1 MKGFSTWM
9 LLALLT
15 STASGQEKPLH
26 VVDIRIPWGPPQV
39 LRVVFDQPVAPDRWS
54 PGRVPEG
61 IHIAP
66 SVAGRYEWPDS
77 VTLRFTPS
85 KPFVPGVYAVTL
97 DSTFSG
103 RDGAR
108 LERSLTYRLQPEALW
123 TSVALQRP
131 GTSPTA
137 PVELAFN
144 RAAGIRGTSS
154 ERPPPGFTL
163 TPAADG
169 RWLWVDS
176 LRLRF
181 TPARP
186 FVTGVRYAIV
196 IDTAFRGPSGARVPS
211 NVEFRF
217 PDPLW
222 ETWHHLPESPNEPLI
237 VKFSAAIAP
246 GDSAQGL
253 LLIDPPVDGVVTIP
267 DSVTLEFTPRTG
279 FRPAVG
285 YVARV
290 SEGLQAAS
298 GARLA
303 GPRGAQPSG
312 PVLIGEFAFWL
323 RLLTYPSDLV
333 RPTEPLTFRFNHRV
347 QPPSEGG
354 TQLPRWFR
362 LSPPVPGHVEW
373 PDSQTLRFVPDSALI
388 PGRKYLV
395 TVGRDL
401 VTPDGFR
408 LPDSITVTVRSG
420 MRLGGTRYSVS
431 RSGPISIGVW
441 PGPGVGRGVALMRDT
456 RLTLQGFRIA
466 PPVPGS
472 LWWTRYGQ
480 VEFRPDSVL
489 QPSTEYQL
497 IFDTTFRAPDGLPL
511 LRSDTVAVRTL
522 GPAVLATWPVTAYLP
537 AMFVTSRTRFRFVMS
552 EPTDPE
558 AWADSLHMAP
568 QGYYRPSHPC
578 RSLTAVRFRAQRPR
592 PLHGNDSLFREIVK
606 DSLLLV
612 RAPPTLLTV
621 VPDRDLPAGCA
632 GTLNNRPFLTAGEFR
647 MRSTRS
653 IPTEPVPAELRY
665 VVGVEFLSTTPVSE
679 SELMRHVRISP
690 PMPVRFVEGRS
701 PNGQPA
707 TAWEV
712 EAGFAPATG
721 YRLSADSAL
730 RDAFGQRLA
739 EAFNFS
745 FQTAPAKPGLRYRS
759 THRTVASHA
768 VPSVDVTSI
777 NVSDLRVCTA
787 RVPDSAR
794 TQLVGGGWWRWS
806 GIDST
811 TSESTECTRLAV
823 RASPRDSLHTTVE
836 VPWKAGWRSRPAGL
850 YAVRI
855 SSPQTP
861 GDSRG
866 PAMVVFHV
874 TDLAVHARMDRDQAT
889 VLVAQRSSGA
899 PVPGAAVT
907 AKTCSGDLIATG
919 TTDASG
925 VAELAGMSAREA
937 HARFDCEMSTWRT
950 LEVATPDDYDATN
963 VPLSDDPHALVGA
976 LPASLIIPDRLV
988 YRRGDTIRLR
998 AIVRPPSPEY
1008 IRWVVVGSDRDGLE
1022 RRPVLDT
1029 LIPLSHAGTVELVF
1043 VVGPRLAPEIYEA
1056 ALLVSRAGRWRQL
1069 ADAEFWVTG
1078 DPPPRVYLA
1087 LTPARRWG
1095 ARGDSVRFAV
1105 EAWNRDGTPASGV
1118 VAVTWTGG
1126 RLNPYAVV
1134 TVPAGFTTS
1143 EVSVPPG
1150 EDSPEAT
1157 GGARELTL
1165 DAAGKGGFT
1174 LRLPQRAPSWPWR
1187 VAVRATMRAG
1197 GPTQD
1202 GRAAVDVYPAAF
1214 NLAISAHSEEDG
1226 AVSDA
1231 DDSVDVVALRPDG
1244 TPVSGVRIDGLLA
1257 GRKWSP
1263 APQEGD
1269 SLPSAGATVPDT
1281 LDQCTATTTDRPAR
1295 CVLRRFATGY
1305 AWTSFRATDS
1315 QGRVVEIGRLVSYPR
1330 DYGWNLE
1337 RSLERPALAVNRTRF
1352 VVGDTAVVR
1361 IGSDAPGG
1369 IAWLTVAFA
1378 DRVESR
1384 VVRLSGGVDT
1394 VRLPIQARHV
1404 PRMILGATIWYPER
1418 DGASLT
1424 HATKTSEIDLE
1435 IRDPTEAMT
1444 VAMQLPDRAEAAS
1457 MRRISITVDS
1467 GSAAGDP
1474 PEILVWALDERLAA
1488 VDSQRLPD
1496 IVGTL
1501 LRPPLARRVTVSSL
1515 EDPAPVAF
1523 EPVDPGS
1530 SLPPSAFDMGPDVLR
1545 YGPWGERSRQLDDLP
1560 GPQLLGM
1567 TRAGP
1572 DGTAT
1577 LDARLPEAAG
1587 RYLVIVV
1594 AVTSSRLGSTQGL
1607 LTLDRLPYRR

>member
-1 MKGFSTWM
+1 MKVGAAWAVLGFLCS
-9 LLALLT
+9 A
-15 STASGQEKPLH
+15 ASGQEKPLR
-26 VVDIRIPWGPPQV
+26 VVTIRIPSGPPQA
-39 LRVVFDQPVAPDRWS
+39 LVVEFDQPVAPDRWS
-54 PGRVPEG
+54 PGQVPRG
-61 IHIAP
+61 LHIVP
-66 SVAGRYEWPDS
+66 SMAGRYEWPDS
-77 VTLRFTPS
+77 VTLRFTPAA
-85 KPFVPGVYAVTL
+85 PFVPRIYALTL
-97 DSTFSG
+97 DSTFTG

-108 LERSLTYRLQPEALW
+108 LERTLTYHVRPEGLW
-123 TSVALQRP
+123 TGVALRRP
-131 GTSPTA
+131 GNSLSD
-137 PVELAFN
+137 PVELAFT
-144 RAAGIRGTSS
+144 RPVGITGRTSD
-154 ERPPPGFTL
+154 RPPGGVTL
-163 TPAADG
+163 KPATEG

-176 LRLRF
+176 ALLRF
-181 TPARP
+181 TPTRP
-186 FVTGVRYAIV
+186 FIAGERYTIAV
-196 IDTAFRGPSGARVPS
+196 DTTFQGRPDAKLGERAEFQFPGPLVVWSRRLPVSPT
-211 NVEFRF
+211 
-217 PDPLW
+217 DPLILQFN
-222 ETWHHLPESPNEPLI
+222 TPLAVGAHPESLLVIEPR
-237 VKFSAAIAP
+237 
-246 GDSAQGL
+246 
-253 LLIDPPVDGVVTIP
+253 VDGVVTLP
-267 DSVTLEFTPRTG
+267 DSMTLQFTPRAG
-279 FRPAVG
+279 FEPGVKYTFSLSNTLRAVN
-285 YVARV
+285 
-290 SEGLQAAS
+290 
-298 GARLA
+298 GARLFRSSYEDA
-303 GPRGAQPSG
+303 FTLWLHVVERPFS
-312 PVLIGEFAFWL
+312 PV
-323 RLLTYPSDLV
+323 SLV
-333 RPTEPLTFRFNHRV
+333 RPTDPLTFRFDHRV
-347 QPPSEGG
+347 QPLSESGA
-354 TQLPRWFR
+354 TLPRGFR
-362 LSPPVPGHVEW
+362 LKPPVSGHVEW
-373 PDSQTLRFVPDSALI
+373 PDSQSLRFIPDAPLT
-388 PGRKYLV
+388 PGRMYLV
-395 TVGRDL
+395 ILGRDFVAPSGL
-401 VTPDGFR
+401 RLADSIAVTIRPGMQVVGAYASWSRVATVRIDVVPVIPITHDTMMPLRGFR
-408 LPDSITVTVRSG
+408 VDPPLP
-420 MRLGGTRYSVS
+420 GT
-431 RSGPISIGVW
+431 
-441 PGPGVGRGVALMRDT
+441 
-456 RLTLQGFRIA
+456 
-466 PPVPGS
+466 
-472 LWWTRYGQ
+472 LWWTRFGWM
-480 VEFRPDSVL
+480 EFRPDSAL
-489 QPSTEYQL
+489 QSSTEYRFS
-497 IFDTTFRAPDGLPL
+497 FDTSFRAPDGTPL
-511 LRSDTVAVRTL
+511 LEPASPRIRTP
-522 GPAVLATWPVTAYLP
+522 GPRLLAAWPVGP
-537 AMFVTSRTRFRFVMS
+537 FVPGRFVTARTRFRFVLS
-552 EPTDPE
+552 EPIDPQ

-568 QGYYRPSHPC
+568 QGYYRPGHPC
-578 RSLTAVRFRAQRPR
+578 HNLSAVRFRALRPR
-592 PLHGNDSLFREIVK
+592 ALRRNDSLFADAVRDTVV
-606 DSLLLV
+606 LV
-612 RAPPTLLTV
+612 YAPPSLITV
-621 VPDRDLPAGCA
+621 VPDRELPPGCV
-632 GTLNNRPFLTAGEFR
+632 GTLTSASHVEQPSQPAWPFQTAGEFR
-647 MRSTRS
+647 LRSARP
-653 IPTEPVPAELRY
+653 IPSDPVPAEFQNG
-665 VVGVEFLSTTPVSE
+665 VGVELTFSTPVSE
-679 SELMRHVRISP
+679 SDLLRHIRISP
-690 PMPVRFVEGRS
+690 PIAMRFVEGRS

-707 TAWEV
+707 TVWEL
-712 EAGFAPATG
+712 EAGFAPATS
-721 YRLSADSAL
+721 YRLSLGSAL
-730 RDAFGQRLA
+730 RGDFGQRIA
-739 EAFNFS
+739 EASEYS
-745 FQTAPAKPGLRYRS
+745 FTTAPAKPSVRYQS
-759 THRTVASHA
+759 THRTVSTRA
-768 VPSVDVTSI
+768 VPRVDVTTI

-794 TQLVGGGWWRWS
+794 TQLVGGGWWTWK
-806 GIDST
+806 GIDAS

-874 TDLAVHARMDRDQAT
+874 TDLAVHARMDRDRAT

-925 VAELAGMSAREA
+925 VVELVGMSAREA

-950 LEVATPDDYDATN
+950 LEVATPDDYDAMT

-998 AIVRPPSPEY
+998 AIVRPPSPEP

-1029 LIPLSHAGTVELVF
+1029 LIPLSRAGTVELVF
-1043 VVGPRLAPEIYEA
+1043 VLGPRLGPEIYET
-1056 ALLVSRAGRWRQL
+1056 ALLVNRAGRWRQL

-1087 LTPARRWG
+1087 LTPERRWG
-1095 ARGDSVRFAV
+1095 ARGDSVRVAV

-1143 EVSVPPG
+1143 EVSVPRG

-1226 AVSDA
+1226 AVSGA

-1244 TPVSGVRIDGLLA
+1244 TPVSGVRIEGLLA

-1281 LDQCTATTTDRPAR
+1281 LDRCTATTTDRPAR

-1384 VVRLSGGVDT
+1384 VLRLPGGVDT

-1404 PRMILGATIWYPER
+1404 PRMILGATIWYPEH

-1444 VAMQLPDRAEAAS
+1444 VALQLPDRAEAAS

-1467 GSAAGDP
+1467 GSAAGNP
-1474 PEILVWALDERLAA
+1474 PEILVWALDERLSAA
-1488 VDSQRLPD
+1488 DSQRLPD
-1496 IVGTL
+1496 PVGTL

-1515 EDPAPVAF
+1515 QDPAPVAF

-1530 SLPPSAFDMGPDVLR
+1530 IMPPSAFDFGPDVLR

-1560 GPQLLGM
+1560 GPQLLGRA
-1567 TRAGP
+1567 RAGP

-1577 LDARLPEAAG
+1577 LDVRLPEAAG
-1587 RYLVIVV
+1587 RYRVIALALTASRFGSAEAVV
-1594 AVTSSRLGSTQGL
+1594 TVEQ
-1607 LTLDRLPYRR
+1607 RR